1 MGIPFK
7 TTLKIM
13 NTVVRPGISVSHKV
27 LLIIFA
33 SLFYTTAFTATAGNF
48 NLTGAR
54 VVPARPVN
62 FLVLVPEF
70 PFLPANL
77 VIGADFSDCAVP
89 ESPSAVTSGKG
100 TYHVSVSEDFR
111 ISYRVSMDDAVNHN
125 FRVTMTLEG
134 VSKDTLELKMPVWTP
149 GYYWIQNYPKN
160 LSRLEITD
168 AAGQKCA
175 FRKTSKNV
183 WNVVTGGAET
193 VTASWVIY
201 GNSHSVADAF
211 IDTTHAFIVPAALF
225 LYPEGELGSP
235 CEVTFDLYPGWTTIS
250 TGLEPVTSPKEQE
263 PVTISAGNKK
273 ATPTHRKPA
282 ATPASQSPAAM
293 SAGSELLNGSGRTFS
308 ASCYD
313 VLFDSP
319 ILAGNQEVMTFTVN
333 SVPHHI
339 AVLNPGSYDREALKR
354 DYAKVVESAVSI
366 IGEMPYKHYT
376 FLIMGKGMGGLE
388 HLNSMAVFTGRE
400 DGDIYPSDRRAF
412 RGWMEFIAHEFFHL
426 YNIKTIRPIALGPFD
441 YDRENYTNM
450 LWVSEGFTV
459 YYENIIMNRAGF
471 MTPDEMLESLSRSI
485 TAYESIPGSRV
496 QSATLSSFD
505 TWINFFS
512 RNENSQNTTISYY
525 DKGCGLGLLLD
536 LKIRQSTG
544 NRRSLD
550 DVMRTL
556 YYDCH
561 KKLGRGFTDEEFR
574 AECEKAAGTS
584 LDELFDWASTT
595 VRPDYDRYLGY
606 AGLYLK
612 EEAPSAP
619 GGRARYVI
627 MKKEEMTP
635 DQEVIFNDLFRTVN

>member
-1 MGIPFK
+1 M
-7 TTLKIM
+7 
-13 NTVVRPGISVSHKV
+13 SVNVK
-27 LLIIFA
+27 
-33 SLFYTTAFTATAGNF
+33 
-48 NLTGAR
+48 TGATVIR
-54 VVPARPVN
+54 YGLLGLFLNLLFCVSATCAASISPGLPGTGDDPALTAN
-62 FLVLVPEF
+62 S
-70 PFLPANL
+70 PASDP
-77 VIGADFSDCAVP
+77 ADL
-89 ESPSAVTSGKG
+89 
-100 TYHVSVSEDFR
+100 R
-111 ISYRVSMDDAVNHN
+111 IDYMVSMDDAVNHN

-134 VSKDTLELKMPVWTP
+134 ITKDTLVLKMPVWTP

-160 LSRLEITD
+160 LSRLEIRD
-168 AAGQKCA
+168 AAGRECPL
-175 FRKTSKNV
+175 RKTSKNV
-183 WNVVTGGAET
+183 WKVATGGAGSL
-193 VTASWVIY
+193 TASWVVY

-225 LYPEGELGSP
+225 LYPEHALKLPSR
-235 CEVTFDLYPGWTTIS
+235 VTLDLYPGWTTVS
-250 TGLEPVTSPKEQE
+250 TGLEPVT
-263 PVTISAGNKK
+263 
-273 ATPTHRKPA
+273 
-282 ATPASQSPAAM
+282 TPAGAEAAGTPAQTCQ
-293 SAGSELLNGSGRTFS
+293 TFS

-400 DGDIYPSDRRAF
+400 DGDIYPADRRSF
-412 RGWMEFIAHEFFHL
+412 RGWMEFIAHEYFHL
-426 YNIKTIRPIALGPFD
+426 YNIKTIRPVALGPFD

-485 TAYESIPGSRV
+485 TAYEAIPGSRV

-512 RNENSQNTTISYY
+512 RSENSQNTTISYY

-544 NRRSLD
+544 NRKSLD

-556 YYDCH
+556 YYDYH

-574 AECEKAAGTS
+574 AECEKAAGTD
-584 LDELFDWASTT
+584 LGELFGWASSV
-595 VRPDYDRYLGY
+595 VRPDYDRYLDY

-612 EEAPSAP
+612 EEASSAP
-619 GGRARYVI
+619 GGRTRYVI
-627 MKKEEMTP
+627 MKKEKMTP
-635 DQEVIFNDLFRTVN
+635 AQGLIYNDLFRAVN

>member
-1 MGIPFK
+1 MNSS
-7 TTLKIM
+7 LKSG
-13 NTVVRPGISVSHKV
+13 TPYVRFVWIVQMVG
-27 LLIIFA
+27 LL
-33 SLFYTTAFTATAGNF
+33 LFSTATSAASVG
-48 NLTGAR
+48 
-54 VVPARPVN
+54 
-62 FLVLVPEF
+62 PED
-70 PFLPANL
+70 L
-77 VIGADFSDCAVP
+77 
-89 ESPSAVTSGKG
+89 
-100 TYHVSVSEDFR
+100 R
-111 ISYRVSMDDAVNHN
+111 ISYTVSMDDALNHN

-134 VSKDTLELKMPVWTP
+134 VSTDTLVLKMPVWTP

-160 LSRLEITD
+160 LSRLEIHD
-168 AAGQKCA
+168 AAGRECPYL
-175 FRKTSKNV
+175 KTSKNV
-183 WNVVTGGAET
+183 WKVATGGAGSL
-193 VTASWVIY
+193 TASWVVY

-225 LYPEGELGSP
+225 LYPGDALKSP
-235 CEVTFDLYPGWTTIS
+235 SRVTLDLYPGWTTVS
-250 TGLEPVTSPKEQE
+250 TGLEPVTTSAATGKTEAPDGAEKAGAPASADEAGTPAVTE
-263 PVTISAGNKK
+263 TAGLSPVTGW
-273 ATPTHRKPA
+273 
-282 ATPASQSPAAM
+282 
-293 SAGSELLNGSGRTFS
+293 TFS

-319 ILAGNQEVMTFTVN
+319 ILAGKQEVMTFTVN

-366 IGEMPYKHYT
+366 IGEMPYSHYT

-400 DGDIYPSDRRAF
+400 DGDIYPADRRSF

-426 YNIKTIRPIALGPFD
+426 YNIKTIRPVALGPFD

-512 RNENSQNTTISYY
+512 RSENSQNTTISYY

-544 NRRSLD
+544 NRKSLD

-556 YYDCH
+556 YYDYH

-574 AECEKAAGTS
+574 AECEKAAGTD
-584 LDELFDWASTT
+584 LGELFGWASSV

-612 EEAPSAP
+612 EEAPSAA
-619 GGRARYVI
+619 GGRSRYVI
-627 MKKEEMTP
+627 MKKEKMTP
-635 DQEVIFNDLFRTVN
+635 EQELIFNDLFRVVN

>member
-1 MGIPFK
+1 MNNQKLFGAASFSTGVLTLLIGVLMSLSVPSFAMAGCDAGGVLNASSGSPVSASYSPS
-7 TTLKIM
+7 TTL
-13 NTVVRPGISVSHKV
+13 TFCTTSDASAASAGFRVSSSTS
-27 LLIIFA
+27 A
-33 SLFYTTAFTATAGNF
+33 SAA
-48 NLTGAR
+48 
-54 VVPARPVN
+54 
-62 FLVLVPEF
+62 PED
-70 PFLPANL
+70 L
-77 VIGADFSDCAVP
+77 
-89 ESPSAVTSGKG
+89 
-100 TYHVSVSEDFR
+100 R
-111 ISYRVSMDDAVNHN
+111 INYLVSMDDARNHN

-134 VSKDTLELKMPVWTP
+134 VSDDTLVLKMPVWTP

-175 FRKTSKNV
+175 FRKISKNV
-183 WNVVTGGAET
+183 WKVVTGGAET

-201 GNSHSVADAF
+201 GNNHSVADAF

-225 LYPEGELGSP
+225 LYPEGELWSP

-250 TGLEPVTSPKEQE
+250 TGLEPVT
-263 PVTISAGNKK
+263 
-273 ATPTHRKPA
+273 
-282 ATPASQSPAAM
+282 TPAGQVQAAG
-293 SAGSELLNGSGRTFS
+293 SAGSEQLNGPGRTFS

-333 SVPHHI
+333 SVPHQI

-412 RGWMEFIAHEFFHL
+412 RGWMEFISHEFFHL

-485 TAYESIPGSRV
+485 TAYESIPGSMV

-512 RNENSQNTTISYY
+512 RSENSQNTTISYY

-556 YYDCH
+556 YYDYH
-561 KKLGRGFTDEEFR
+561 KGLGRGFTDEEFR

-584 LDELFDWASTT
+584 LDELFGWASST

-627 MKKEEMTP
+627 MKKEKMTP
-635 DQEVIFNDLFRTVN
+635 EQEVIFNDLFRTVN